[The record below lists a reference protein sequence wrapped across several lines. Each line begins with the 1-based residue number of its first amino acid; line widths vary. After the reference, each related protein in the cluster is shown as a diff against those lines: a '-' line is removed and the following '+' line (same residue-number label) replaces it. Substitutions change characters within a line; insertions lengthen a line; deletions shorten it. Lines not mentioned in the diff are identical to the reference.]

1 MRQKTFF
8 LVFEGL
14 PYGEKEK
21 FVKNLGRKLQEMV
34 KNIEILLK
42 TTSTEGLLSDE
53 LQQLRHPN
61 FGRQI

>member
-1 MRQKTFF
+1 MVKM
-8 LVFEGL
+8 
-14 PYGEKEK
+14 KK

>member
-1 MRQKTFF
+1 MVK
-8 LVFEGL
+8 
-14 PYGEKEK
+14 KK
-21 FVKNLGRKLQEMV
+21 NIVKNLGRKLQEMV

>member
-1 MRQKTFF
+1 M
-8 LVFEGL
+8 
-14 PYGEKEK
+14 
-21 FVKNLGRKLQEMV
+21 VKKKNIVKYLGRKLQEMV
-34 KNIEILLK
+34 KNIEILLR